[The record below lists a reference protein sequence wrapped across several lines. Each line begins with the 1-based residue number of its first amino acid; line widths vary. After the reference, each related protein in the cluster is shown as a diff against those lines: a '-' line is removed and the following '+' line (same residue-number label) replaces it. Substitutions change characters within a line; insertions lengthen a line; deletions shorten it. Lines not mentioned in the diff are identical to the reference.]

1 MLVLGM
7 EYVIEFK
14 HLVEQT
20 YKAIVEAD
28 SKEEAVRIF
37 NEDPFS
43 NLEDEDPI
51 DEQGLEITIQYIN
64 EKE

>member
-1 MLVLGM
+1 M